1 MIFLN
6 FDTIYSNYTSTNPYD
21 TNFKFSVPIRNV
33 KKIYLKSIEIP
44 IGFNNVRS
52 SNGLSSFSFTLN
64 GTSYSIT
71 LTDKVYSS
79 MATLLTDIN
88 TAISALGISNTITLS
103 ISSSNPNKISITL
116 STSATLVIL
125 TTGLSQYILGI
136 NNQSVTGT
144 ILNATNN
151 FLLNVDNYI
160 NIYFSNIPST
170 SHNNYGGVI
179 SSYKIPLNC
188 TSNVVYYNAENQSF
202 SQYIEITD
210 SNYVLT
216 NLNVKLLDR
225 WGNIIP
231 SQGLDYSFTL
241 GIEYF

>member
-1 MIFLN
+1 MSL
-6 FDTIYSNYTSTNPYD
+6 
-21 TNFKFSVPIRNV
+21 
-33 KKIYLKSIEIP
+33 
-44 IGFNNVRS
+44 
-52 SNGLSSFSFTLN
+52 
-64 GTSYSIT
+64 
-71 LTDKVYSS
+71 
-79 MATLLTDIN
+79 LLTDIN
-88 TAISALGISNTITLS
+88 TAITVLGISTNTITLG
-103 ISSSNPNKISITL
+103 ISSSNPNKVSITL
-116 STSATLVIL
+116 STSATLVIN

-136 NNQSVTGT
+136 SGQSVTGT

-170 SHNNYGGVI
+170 SHNNSGSVMA
-179 SSYKIPLNC
+179 SYKLPLNC
-188 TSNVVYYNAENQSF
+188 TSNVVYYNADNQSF

-216 NLNVKLLDR
+216 NINVKLLDR

-241 GIEYF
+241 AIEYF